1 MDTEL
6 VDKYTLRSKNTPL
19 VDFSLYSTKEE
30 ALGTFGYTYSIKI
43 NKIYNE
49 NSILFPKNL
58 KVDDVSDNNL
68 LKWIER
74 RKAPKNRQFVDKIL
88 SAIEDSS
95 NPLKYVD
102 VSYALSLNDCY
113 WVTKESLKLDWKD
126 INLYSHPFDT
136 ALSYVAFTGYST
148 KISGLLTSPEL
159 TSSGALKKC
168 WSNRDDG
175 IYLIKGDSFFP
186 RPDGR
191 SQATMEF
198 YAAQVADAL
207 GFEHINY
214 DLEEFHHR
222 NGDKE
227 IVCVCK
233 LFTTENEGY
242 VEAATFFKDC
252 GIDVSNADLS
262 SLKLQQEFY
271 KKIGPFY
278 ADMMLFDSIIA
289 NNDRHL
295 GNFGV
300 IVDNNTG
307 KYLRHAPLFDN
318 GSSLLY
324 GAAPVEFTGD
334 KKELFSS
341 VSCKFFTLDRQAKL
355 FVHKRH
361 LEKVRKLLNF
371 EFKKHPKYNIADDTL
386 KTIEQ
391 FVRFRAKRTIELY
404 HEKEKEN
411 LVFKTIKKKHKGKTR
426 DDDFC
431 R

>member
-1 MDTEL
+1 MDYEL
-6 VDKYTLRSKNTPL
+6 VEKYTLRSKNVPL

-30 ALGTFGYTYSIKI
+30 AFGTFDYIYSIKI
-43 NKIYNE
+43 NKIYDE
-49 NSILFPKNL
+49 NYQLFPKNL
-58 KVDDVSDNNL
+58 KINDISNNNL

-102 VSYALSLNDCY
+102 VSYALSLNDSY
-113 WVTKESLKLDWKD
+113 WVTKESLKLNWED
-126 INLYSHPFDT
+126 INLYSHPFDK

-168 WSNRDDG
+168 WSNRNDG

-198 YAAQVADAL
+198 YASQVAETL

-214 DLEEFHHR
+214 DLEEFHHK

-227 IVCVCK
+227 IVCTCK

-242 VEAATFFKDC
+242 VEAATYFKDC
-252 GIDVSNADLS
+252 GIDVDNIDLS
-262 SLKLQQEFY
+262 SLKLQEQFF
-271 KKIGPFY
+271 KKMGSFY

-295 GNFGV
+295 ANFGM

-324 GAAPVEFTGD
+324 GAAPVELKGNLN
-334 KKELFSS
+334 ELFNS
-341 VSCKFFTLDRQAKL
+341 VSCKFYSLDRQAKL
-355 FVHKRH
+355 FVQKRH

-371 EFKKHPKYNIADDTL
+371 EFKKHPKYNIEDETL
-386 KTIEQ
+386 KIMEK
-391 FVRFRAKRTIELY
+391 FVQFRAQRTLDLY
-404 HEKEKEN
+404 REKEKEN
-411 LVFKTIKKKHKGKTR
+411 LFFEAIKIKHKNKNR
-426 DDDFC
+426 NDELS